1 MQRILVPVLFF
12 LLTLNASS
20 QSIKNYGRLR
30 VTPDGHYLEYENGN
44 PFFWLGDTGWQL
56 FSRLTLS
63 EIKFYLDNRAS
74 KGFNVIQVC
83 ILGEGDISKPN
94 RYGQSPLIKNN
105 PLQPNEKYFALVD
118 SVVKLCLQKN
128 LFLALMPTWGS
139 TVVQAPGNTVIF
151 DSVIAFRFGKWI
163 AERYTSHAYF
173 THRRQWLS
181 SRQPQ
186 RLGERSHSVGR
197 SYFRRGRSCQASR
210 IHHTRVRCDESTCR
224 APLRNPVPLRRGV
237 PEIAARGRTQNQHVH
252 DYLVM
257 VRLGLSSL
265 FFHTSW

>member
-163 AERYTSHAYF
+163 AERYKKFPNIIWMMGGDIAAVKDSVSYIPVWRNMAKGIREATKNMPDYLSS
-173 THRRQWLS
+173 QWLS
-181 SRQPQ
+181 FIFSMGTPGT
-186 RLGERSHSVGR
+186 L
-197 SYFRRGRSCQASR
+197 
-210 IHHTRVRCDESTCR
+210 
-224 APLRNPVPLRRGV
+224 
-237 PEIAARGRTQNQHVH
+237 ARFQYDTNK
-252 DYLVM
+252 
-257 VRLGLSSL
+257 
-265 FFHTSW
+265 SWPA